1 MLLTNYHEF
10 IPDDVCPASDEYQ
23 EWEVVFLNFEKA
35 LEEKW
40 EEVEQAK
47 QAKRDKKWEEY
58 FDAQD
63 EIKSTNNKDPQEA
76 SSWGEYV
83 ERGGADATDEVDE
96 EQESWTNRQ
105 QSNLQ
110 RTY

>member
-10 IPDDVCPASDEYQ
+10 IPKDVCPASEEYQ

-35 LEEKW
+35 LEQKW
-40 EEVEQAK
+40 EEIEKAK

-58 FDAQD
+58 FDAQ
-63 EIKSTNNKDPQEA
+63 EEVKSTNNKDPQEA
-76 SSWGEYV
+76 RSWGEYV

-96 EQESWTNRQ
+96 QHKPFKSDNTHQLGR
-105 QSNLQ
+105 
-110 RTY
+110 